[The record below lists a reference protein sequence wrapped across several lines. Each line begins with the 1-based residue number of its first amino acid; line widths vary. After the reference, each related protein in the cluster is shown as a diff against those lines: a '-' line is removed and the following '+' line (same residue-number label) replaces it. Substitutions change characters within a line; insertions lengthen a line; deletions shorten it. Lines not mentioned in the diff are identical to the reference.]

1 MKLSNADAEVYLT
14 EDEIN
19 RQFEELLNEM
29 NLNEEKKM
37 PLRQKSLNDKK
48 KMLKMHCKSEQINQK
63 RSRFVK
69 PIDYIQCLQTVKL
82 TSNKL
87 APCLESL
94 RIALKNNALSW
105 GQEFAKNQGLD
116 CLLNILRKCENGPHA
131 VTDKIQHE
139 IIKCIKEFMNHNEG
153 FEMVLN
159 HRDALMLLVK
169 SIDSKVP
176 NAMID
181 GLTLLAGACF
191 SARSQGHLKV
201 IEAITKAAEKNEE
214 KLTKERFTPIIEG
227 FYMKNDSLNCAC
239 FILINA
245 LLTNIE
251 DLDFRL
257 HLRNELMRT
266 GFRDVLETL
275 TELSESSEGSRL
287 STDLAIQLNAFNNSK
302 NEDYEEFVG
311 RFDHILFQ
319 MDDANDC
326 FNILNNS
333 TKNTPS
339 EMYLLSI
346 LQHLL
351 LIRDDP
357 FARPAYY
364 RLIEECVAQIVL
376 HKDGLDPDFRH
387 GKKIEI
393 DVDNV
398 IATIIERS
406 KQDEEKQNNELHSKL
421 EESLTAK
428 EESEAKLAQVEIKY
442 AELNKVLLET
452 KNQLNQS
459 ESNVIALMNNNGQF
473 TKNPSNQSIPPPPPP
488 MPGMKPSGIPPPPP
502 LPGQIGGF
510 GAPPPPPPPPMPGM
524 TAIPPPPPLPGMSGA
539 PPPPPPP
546 LPGKG
551 GMPPPPPPMPG
562 MAAPRPPPP
571 MPGMNGLPP
580 MPPMM
585 PGMNTI
591 LRQKKRHELECKLA
605 KRLMWKKVRVIK
617 PFSKLI
623 LFFTNQNWIHFCR
636 LFRVKL
642 RKILFGLRPT
652 KTR

>member
-1 MKLSNADAEVYLT
+1 MSANDSDAYLT

-37 PLRQKSLNDKK
+37 PLRQKSINDKK

-69 PIDYIQCLQTVKL
+69 PIDYIQCLKTVKL

-87 APCLESL
+87 HPCLESL
-94 RIALKNNALSW
+94 RIALKNNPLSW

-116 CLLNILRKCENGPHA
+116 CLLNTLRKCENGPHS
-131 VTDKIQHE
+131 VVDKIQPE
-139 IIKCIKEFMNHNEG
+139 VIKCIKEFMNHNEG
-153 FEMVLN
+153 FELVLN

-191 SARSQGHLKV
+191 SAQSQGHLKV
-201 IEAITKAAEKNEE
+201 IEAITKAAELNGETQSKD
-214 KLTKERFTPIIEG
+214 RFAPIIDG
-227 FYMKNDSLNCAC
+227 FYLKNDSLNCAC

-245 LLTNIE
+245 LMTNIE

-257 HLRNELMRT
+257 HLRNELLRT
-266 GFRDVLETL
+266 GFRDILEGL
-275 TELSESSEGSRL
+275 TELAESSEGSRMSPEL
-287 STDLAIQLNAFNNSK
+287 SIQLNAFNNSK
-302 NEDYEEFVG
+302 NEDLEEFMG
-311 RFDHILFQ
+311 RFDNIIFHMDDASDCFHILFRT
-319 MDDANDC
+319 
-326 FNILNNS
+326 

-339 EMYLLSI
+339 ETYLLSI

-351 LIRDDP
+351 MVRDDP
-357 FARPAYY
+357 FARPAYF

-393 DVDNV
+393 DVENV

-406 KQDEEKQNNELHSKL
+406 KQDEEKQNIELHAKL

-428 EESEAKLAQVEIKY
+428 EESEAKLAQFEIRFKEMEKQLVD
-442 AELNKVLLET
+442 AKQ
-452 KNQLNQS
+452 QLNASQA
-459 ESNVIALMNNNGQF
+459 NVAAMMNGGPAVGSISA
-473 TKNPSNQSIPPPPPP
+473 KSSIPPPPPP
-488 MPGMKPSGIPPPPP
+488 PPLPGMRSAIPPPPP
-502 LPGQIGGF
+502 MPGSSH
-510 GAPPPPPPPPMPGM
+510 PLPPPPPPMPGM
-524 TAIPPPPPLPGMSGA
+524 TQIPRPPPMPGNGIPPPPPMPGSG
-539 PPPPPPP
+539 
-546 LPGKG
+546 
-551 GMPPPPPPMPG
+551 PPPPPPMPG
-562 MAAPRPPPP
+562 IGGAPRPPP
-571 MPGMNGLPP
+571 MPGMGGGPPLPP
-580 MPPMM
+580 M

-591 LRQKKRHELECKLA
+591 LRQKKRHELECKPA
-605 KRLMWKKVRVIK
+605 KRLMWKKVYF
-617 PFSKLI
+617 FSKLI
-623 LFFTNQNWIHFCR
+623 IF
-636 LFRVKL
+636 
-642 RKILFGLRPT
+642 
-652 KTR
+652 